1 MIDVKN
7 NLRGIAKFAIVF
19 LVTLLA
25 VFILEGKVNATTQ
38 YSDEGKNFTITLDK
52 EIGIQGT
59 ETKFNFSSSEDGYTD
74 NIGLIK
80 SNIVIVNAKQ
90 DELNEYAKSPK
101 TFNANIKT
109 KLPEND
115 FEKVVWVERNIENG
129 GYIEVEKEQIESVNG
144 NKYINYTCELKYNNI
159 ENDEAID
166 DNIREVCIHS
176 GIMANSPSNKRAIK
190 LIKRD
195 GSYVIYELSTNIRIL
210 SENQPVNYDYEYVNK
225 YDQSYPVSG
234 GMGSGP
240 DGEDKW
246 YQTEQTD
253 ILGYGGFREGHYLIP
268 EETQLNE
275 AYFKLNVDTYQGE
288 TLNIEG
294 LGTLYYAGLT
304 ERNMYNTVKEKR
316 EPKTMYVYKNS
327 LNNLTK
333 ISKVL
338 TFNLKGA
345 NGYEYTRCINYGWT
359 LSDEVKEE
367 TITGQISTEN
377 KDLDFNVL
385 IYGNGNAKFKAI
397 DIDKNDTLYLKLE
410 NELKDTITDDYNYI
424 NIGTFDI
431 TVIEGAYNGE
441 ITLTFDI
448 GEEYNGKECVIGHL
462 KNGLYYEQFER
473 KVENGKVTVTVD
485 SLSPFMISVLE
496 EKEDIT
502 PTAPTEQEQPTNTDD
517 KELDETPKTGEDNN
531 ITLPISIIALISLT
545 GIVIV
550 KKYTK

>member
-52 EIGIQGT
+52 EIGIQGKEIKCFNNSYKDEYT
-59 ETKFNFSSSEDGYTD
+59 ENLGAIIN
-74 NIGLIK
+74 NITISG
-80 SNIVIVNAKQ
+80 VKQ
-90 DELNEYAKSPK
+90 EQLNEYAKFPK
-101 TFNANIKT
+101 TFNANIKI

-115 FEKVVWVERNIENG
+115 FETAVWVERDTENREF
-129 GYIEVEKEQIESVNG
+129 IEVGNVEIETANS
-144 NKYINYTCELKYNNI
+144 NKYVNYTCELKYNNI
-159 ENDEAID
+159 ENDEPV
-166 DNIREVCIHS
+166 DNNVKKICIHS
-176 GIMANSPSNKRAIK
+176 GIMSNVPSDKKAIK
-190 LIKRD
+190 LIKED
-195 GSYVIYELSTNIRIL
+195 DSYIIYELSTNINIY
-210 SENQPVNYDYEYVNK
+210 SENQPVNYDYEYVNR
-225 YDQSYPVSG
+225 YDQSYPISG

-253 ILGYGGFREGHYLIP
+253 ILSYGGFMEGHFLIP
-268 EETQLNE
+268 KETKLDE
-275 AYFKLNVDTYQGE
+275 AYFKLRVDAYQGE
-288 TLNIEG
+288 TIKIDG
-294 LGTLYYAGLT
+294 LGTLYYAGLSEKSIYNSANE
-304 ERNMYNTVKEKR
+304 EREI
-316 EPKTMYVYKNS
+316 KTMYVYKNS

-338 TFNLKGA
+338 TFTLKGT
-345 NGYEYTRCINYGWT
+345 NGYEYTRNINKGWT
-359 LSDEVKEE
+359 LSDEVEEE

-410 NELKDTITDDYNYI
+410 NELKEIITDDYNYI

-496 EKEDIT
+496 EKEETT
-502 PTAPTEQEQPTNTDD
+502 PTAPTEQEQTTNTDD
-517 KELDETPKTGEDNN
+517 KELDETPKTGENNN

>member
-19 LVTLLA
+19 LITLLA

-52 EIGIQGT
+52 EIGIQGKEIKCFNNSYKDEYT
-59 ETKFNFSSSEDGYTD
+59 ENLGAIIN
-74 NIGLIK
+74 NITISG
-80 SNIVIVNAKQ
+80 VKQ
-90 DELNEYAKSPK
+90 EQLNEYAKSPK
-101 TFNANIKT
+101 TFNANIKI

-115 FEKVVWVERNIENG
+115 FETAVWVERDKGEFIEVGNIE
-129 GYIEVEKEQIESVNG
+129 IETVNS
-144 NKYINYTCELKYNNI
+144 NKYVNYTCELKYNNI
-159 ENDEAID
+159 ENDEPVDNNVKNICID
-166 DNIREVCIHS
+166 SE
-176 GIMANSPSNKRAIK
+176 IMPDEYFENRAIK
-190 LIKRD
+190 LVKKD
-195 GSYVIYELSTNIRIL
+195 GSYTIYELSTNINIY
-210 SENQPVNYDYEYVNK
+210 SENQPVNYDYEYVNR
-225 YDQSYPVSG
+225 YDQSYPISG

-240 DGEDKW
+240 NGDKW
-246 YQTEQTD
+246 YLTEKND
-253 ILGYGGFREGHYLIP
+253 ITGYDSFMEGHFLIP
-268 EETQLNE
+268 EETKLDE
-275 AYFKLNVDTYQGE
+275 AYFKLRADVYQGE

-294 LGTLYYAGLT
+294 LGTLYYAGLSEKSIYNNANG
-304 ERNMYNTVKEKR
+304 EREI
-316 EPKTMYVYKNS
+316 KTMYVYKNS

-338 TFNLKGA
+338 TFTLKGT
-345 NGYEYTRCINYGWT
+345 NGYEYTRNINKGWT

-496 EKEDIT
+496 EKEDTT

-517 KELDETPKTGEDNN
+517 KELDETPKTGENN
-531 ITLPISIIALISLT
+531 ITNVICLT
-545 GIVIV
+545 AIVLSVAGIVMI
-550 KKYTK
+550 KKYIK